1 MFLLALFGLVGVVL
15 SRSVPV
21 EEPHQ
26 GPPVGEE
33 INTGLFYDSYLQE
46 VIKTLD
52 KDPAFRE
59 KMQNVNLDEVKIATF
74 SKELN
79 NVAKHV
85 RDELDVLKRKEVDRI
100 RKLLKM
106 KSNMDKGKPVNQR
119 AIVEAA
125 AGHFDHFNP
134 ESFSSKDLEKLI
146 GTATTDLQNYDEK
159 RHKEFLEY
167 EIQKQL
173 DLEEKMAG
181 MDNAQ
186 KAAVL
191 EEQKQKRKRHNEH
204 QKIPHPFSQK
214 FILDVWRSIDHLKD
228 EKFDAKTFFLL
239 HDVNGDMYIDPY
251 ELEAIFQA
259 ELDKVYDPNNPDD
272 DVREMEEER
281 ARMREHVMKEVDIN
295 GDGAISL
302 KEFMDYTNSMEFVK
316 PTNTYQMIDD
326 MIEKGEV
333 YTSQELKEYKERV
346 AAHEAELKKR
356 LSNLKEEALK
366 LANQKKQFVD
376 AKAKAQEINDPMI
389 DQAIKK
395 TENDLNQ
402 RELGLMTQHADAVQ
416 MGKETLALKQDLAKK
431 QIEAYM
437 TDADMEEMRIKYEKL
452 KEDVESMLKNKEGEY
467 EDQIKAAKENM
478 ERAQKEVREKLLA
491 QQEEMAAKIKAAQ
504 DAREKAGLTDQQ
516 L

>member
-1 MFLLALFGLVGVVL
+1 MFLLALSGLVGL
-15 SRSVPV
+15 AFSRSVPV
-21 EEPHQ
+21 EEPQQ
-26 GPPVGEE
+26 GPAVGEA
-33 INTGLFYDSYLQE
+33 IDTGLFYDSYLQE

-106 KSNMDKGKPVNQR
+106 KATMEKGKQVNQR

-134 ESFSSKDLEKLI
+134 ESFSPKDLEKLI
-146 GTATTDLQNYDEK
+146 GTATADLQNYDEK
-159 RHKEFLEY
+159 RHKEFIEY

-173 DLEEKMAG
+173 DLEEKMAK
-181 MDNAQ
+181 MDEAQ
-186 KAAVL
+186 KAALL
-191 EEQKQKRKRHNEH
+191 EEQKQKRKRHNDH
-204 QKIPHPFSQK
+204 QKIPHPGSKKQ
-214 FILDVWRSIDHLKD
+214 LQEVWEEEDRMAGQA
-228 EKFDAKTFFLL
+228 FDPRTFFLL

-272 DVREMEEER
+272 DIREMEEER
-281 ARMREHVMKEVDIN
+281 ARMREHVMKEVDVN
-295 GDGAISL
+295 EDGAISL

-316 PTNTYQMIDD
+316 PTNTYHMIDE

-346 AAHEAELKKR
+346 AAHEAELKQR
-356 LSNLKEEALK
+356 LANLKEEALK

-376 AKAKAQEINDPMI
+376 AKAKAQELNDPMI

-402 RELGLMTQHADAVQ
+402 RELGLMAKHADAVE
-416 MGKETLALKQDLAKK
+416 MGKETLAMKQDLAKK

-437 TDADMEEMRIKYEKL
+437 TDADMEEMRIKYERL
-452 KEDVESMLKNKEGEY
+452 KEDVENMLKNKEGEY
-467 EDQIKAAKENM
+467 EEQIKAAKANM
-478 ERAQKEVREKLLA
+478 EKAQKEVREKLMA
-491 QQEEMAAKIKAAQ
+491 QQEEMAAKIRAAQ
-504 DAREKAGLTDQQ
+504 EARDIAGQTDQQ

>member
-1 MFLLALFGLVGVVL
+1 M
-15 SRSVPV
+15 
-21 EEPHQ
+21 
-26 GPPVGEE
+26 
-33 INTGLFYDSYLQE
+33 
-46 VIKTLD
+46 
-52 KDPAFRE
+52 
-59 KMQNVNLDEVKIATF
+59 
-74 SKELN
+74 
-79 NVAKHV
+79 
-85 RDELDVLKRKEVDRI
+85 
-100 RKLLKM
+100 
-106 KSNMDKGKPVNQR
+106 
-119 AIVEAA
+119 
-125 AGHFDHFNP
+125 
-134 ESFSSKDLEKLI
+134 
-146 GTATTDLQNYDEK
+146 
-159 RHKEFLEY
+159 
-167 EIQKQL
+167 
-173 DLEEKMAG
+173 
-181 MDNAQ
+181 
-186 KAAVL
+186 
-191 EEQKQKRKRHNEH
+191 
-204 QKIPHPFSQK
+204 
-214 FILDVWRSIDHLKD
+214 
-228 EKFDAKTFFLL
+228 
-239 HDVNGDMYIDPY
+239 NGDMYIDPY

-504 DAREKAGLTDQQ
+504 DARQDAREKAGLTDQQ

>member
-1 MFLLALFGLVGVVL
+1 
-15 SRSVPV
+15 
-21 EEPHQ
+21 
-26 GPPVGEE
+26 
-33 INTGLFYDSYLQE
+33 
-46 VIKTLD
+46 
-52 KDPAFRE
+52 
-59 KMQNVNLDEVKIATF
+59 
-74 SKELN
+74 
-79 NVAKHV
+79 
-85 RDELDVLKRKEVDRI
+85 
-100 RKLLKM
+100 
-106 KSNMDKGKPVNQR
+106 
-119 AIVEAA
+119 
-125 AGHFDHFNP
+125 
-134 ESFSSKDLEKLI
+134 
-146 GTATTDLQNYDEK
+146 
-159 RHKEFLEY
+159 
-167 EIQKQL
+167 
-173 DLEEKMAG
+173 
-181 MDNAQ
+181 
-186 KAAVL
+186 
-191 EEQKQKRKRHNEH
+191 
-204 QKIPHPFSQK
+204 
-214 FILDVWRSIDHLKD
+214 
-228 EKFDAKTFFLL
+228 
-239 HDVNGDMYIDPY
+239 
-251 ELEAIFQA
+251 
-259 ELDKVYDPNNPDD
+259 
-272 DVREMEEER
+272 
-281 ARMREHVMKEVDIN
+281 MKEVDIN
-295 GDGAISL
+295 EDGAISL

-316 PTNTYQMIDD
+316 PTNTYQMIDE

-356 LSNLKEEALK
+356 LANLKEEALK

-402 RELGLMTQHADAVQ
+402 RELGLMSQHADAVQ

-504 DAREKAGLTDQQ
+504 NAREKAGMTDQQ

>member
-1 MFLLALFGLVGVVL
+1 
-15 SRSVPV
+15 
-21 EEPHQ
+21 
-26 GPPVGEE
+26 
-33 INTGLFYDSYLQE
+33 
-46 VIKTLD
+46 
-52 KDPAFRE
+52 
-59 KMQNVNLDEVKIATF
+59 
-74 SKELN
+74 
-79 NVAKHV
+79 
-85 RDELDVLKRKEVDRI
+85 
-100 RKLLKM
+100 
-106 KSNMDKGKPVNQR
+106 
-119 AIVEAA
+119 
-125 AGHFDHFNP
+125 
-134 ESFSSKDLEKLI
+134 
-146 GTATTDLQNYDEK
+146 
-159 RHKEFLEY
+159 
-167 EIQKQL
+167 
-173 DLEEKMAG
+173 
-181 MDNAQ
+181 
-186 KAAVL
+186 
-191 EEQKQKRKRHNEH
+191 
-204 QKIPHPFSQK
+204 
-214 FILDVWRSIDHLKD
+214 
-228 EKFDAKTFFLL
+228 
-239 HDVNGDMYIDPY
+239 
-251 ELEAIFQA
+251 
-259 ELDKVYDPNNPDD
+259 
-272 DVREMEEER
+272 
-281 ARMREHVMKEVDIN
+281 MKEVDIN
-295 GDGAISL
+295 EDGAISL

-316 PTNTYQMIDD
+316 PTNTYQMIDE

-356 LSNLKEEALK
+356 LANLKEEALK

-402 RELGLMTQHADAVQ
+402 RELGLMSQHADAVQ

-504 DAREKAGLTDQQ
+504 DAREKAGMTDQQ